1 MTTKPESIMKEQKE
15 IPNFQSETEEREFWA
30 KRDSTEFIDWTAAES
45 VALPNL
51 KPTMKTVSLRMPEFI
66 IDELRMIA
74 RKRDISYQ
82 ALIKV
87 FIKER
92 IDQEHRQRA
101 LPQ

>member
-1 MTTKPESIMKEQKE
+1 MKEQKE
-15 IPNFQSETEEREFWA
+15 IPNFQSEAEEREFWA
-30 KRDSTEFIDWTAAES
+30 KHDSTEFIEWATAEPVS
-45 VALPNL
+45 LLNL

-101 LPQ
+101 LP

>member
-1 MTTKPESIMKEQKE
+1 MKEQKE
-15 IPNFQSETEEREFWA
+15 IPNFQSEAEEREFWA
-30 KRDSTEFIDWTAAES
+30 KHDSTEFIDWATAES

-92 IDQEHRQRA
+92 IDQEHRQRS
-101 LPQ
+101 LQ